1 VNTSLDLLL
10 SAQRALH
17 FRFDD
22 FRRAL
27 DRRDEA
33 AYRMALA
40 DFHDCLK
47 RWTEAEERSLM
58 PALTRVDIPG
68 RDPQREL
75 RLEYVQLRELT
86 RHLRLEIDT
95 GARMADV
102 LGFVQNL
109 ERRLAAHEAEM
120 ENVYYPAAATVLTP
134 EERRVLEEA
143 APPD

>member
-1 VNTSLDLLL
+1 
-10 SAQRALH
+10 
-17 FRFDD
+17 
-22 FRRAL
+22 
-27 DRRDEA
+27 
-33 AYRMALA
+33 
-40 DFHDCLK
+40 
-47 RWTEAEERSLM
+47 M
-58 PALTRVDIPG
+58 PALTRVEIPG

-86 RHLRLEIDT
+86 RHVRLEIDT

-120 ENVYYPAAATVLTP
+120 ENVYYPAAARVLTP
-134 EERRVLEEA
+134 EERRVLKEA